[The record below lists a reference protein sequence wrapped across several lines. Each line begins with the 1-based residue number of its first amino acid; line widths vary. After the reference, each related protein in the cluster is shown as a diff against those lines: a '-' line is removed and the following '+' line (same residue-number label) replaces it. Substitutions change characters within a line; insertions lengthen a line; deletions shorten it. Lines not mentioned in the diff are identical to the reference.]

1 MTIDLPVTL
10 GIIGGLITIVSG
22 FATLIW
28 KFSELKHRLLN
39 HIKEVDRR
47 HDEANTQE
55 KLARQDQRTE
65 LLAAIGELRRQTDKL
80 ANQIDETRENFGNRF
95 LAKCREEEFAL
106 AEIKAH
112 LRDVEGFMQKTG
124 DYTPRNYLEPGDTL
138 GWKKP

>member
-1 MTIDLPVTL
+1 LRDWEKARFVGTL
-10 GIIGGLITIVSG
+10 EASG
-22 FATLIW
+22 
-28 KFSELKHRLLN
+28 RLFLRW
-39 HIKEVDRR
+39 I